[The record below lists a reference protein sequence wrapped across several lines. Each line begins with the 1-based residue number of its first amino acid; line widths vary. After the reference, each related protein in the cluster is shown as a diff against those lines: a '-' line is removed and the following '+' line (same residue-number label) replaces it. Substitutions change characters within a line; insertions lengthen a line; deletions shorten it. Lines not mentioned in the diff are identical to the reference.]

1 MAEVPE
7 MRRIKRI
14 HFIGIGGA
22 GMSGI
27 AEVLL
32 NQGYGISGS
41 DQRPSANTAR
51 LKGLGAAVHIGH
63 QAANVEGADVVVYS
77 SAIADDNP
85 EMQAALAGG
94 RPLIPRAEMLA
105 ELMRYR
111 HGIAIAGSHGKTTT
125 TSILAS
131 VFAEGGLDPT
141 FIIGGLLKSA
151 GSHARLGESRY
162 LVVEAD
168 ESDASFMHLQP
179 MVAAVTNIEAEHL
192 AAYDGDFGRLKEY
205 FLGFL
210 HNLPFYGLAV
220 LCIDDPSLRDLL
232 PRLAR
237 PVLTYGL
244 AEDADYRVSDVEQQQ
259 GRIAFV
265 LHRPGGAEPLRLS
278 LHMPGRHNALNAA
291 AAAVIASDEGVE
303 GEAIVRGMASFA
315 GVGRRFEVHGE
326 FGFGSADGSGSGSAG
341 GSADGSSTV
350 MLVDDYGHHP
360 TEVAATVQ
368 SVREGWPGRRLLM
381 VYQPHRYS
389 RTRDLYEDFVQVLSA
404 VDLLFLLPVYA
415 AGEKEITGADSRSLC
430 RSIRQRGEIDPVYV
444 AQEEEV
450 PALLLQQLRP
460 GDIVL
465 TQGAGSVGA
474 LAKQITKEIAEQC
487 GGGKETR

>member
-41 DQRPSANTAR
+41 DLRASANTAR

-63 QAANVEGADVVVYS
+63 QAANAEGADVVVYS
-77 SAIADDNP
+77 SAIPDDNP

-131 VFAEGGLDPT
+131 VLAEGGLDPT
-141 FIIGGLLKSA
+141 FIIGGLLKST

-192 AAYDGDFGRLKEY
+192 GAYDGDFGRLKEY

-220 LCIDDPSLRDLL
+220 LCIDDPALRDLL
-232 PRLAR
+232 PRLSR

-244 AEDADYRVSDVEQQQ
+244 AEDADYRLSDIEQQQ
-259 GRIAFV
+259 GRVAFL
-265 LHRPGGAEPLRLS
+265 LHRPGGAAPLRLS

-291 AAAVIASDEGVE
+291 AAAVIASDEGLKD
-303 GEAIVRGMASFA
+303 EAIVQGIASFS

-326 FGFGSADGSGSGSAG
+326 FSFGK
-341 GSADGSSTV
+341 SSV

-368 SVREGWPGRRLLM
+368 SLREGWPGRRLLM

-404 VDLLFLLPVYA
+404 VDLLLLLPVYA
-415 AGEKEITGADSRSLC
+415 AGEKEIAGADSRSLC

-450 PALLLQQLRP
+450 PALLVQQLRP

-474 LAKQITKEIAEQC
+474 LAKQIGKEI
-487 GGGKETR
+487 GKATGQKTG

>member
-14 HFIGIGGA
+14 PFIGIGGA

-32 NQGYGISGS
+32 NQGYAISGS
-41 DQRPSANTAR
+41 DKRPSANTAR
-51 LKGLGAAVHIGH
+51 LKGLGVAVHIGH
-63 QAANVEGADVVVYS
+63 QAANAEGADVVVYS
-77 SAIADDNP
+77 GAVPADNP
-85 EMQAALAGG
+85 EMQATLADG

-162 LVVEAD
+162 LIAEAD

-192 AAYDGDFGRLKEY
+192 GAYDGDFGRLKEY

-220 LCIDDPSLRDLL
+220 LCIDDPALRDLL

-244 AEDADYRVSDVEQQQ
+244 AEDADYRLSDVEQQQ

-265 LHRPGGAEPLRLS
+265 LHRPGGAEPLRLQ
-278 LHMPGRHNALNAA
+278 LDMPGRHNALNAT
-291 AAAVIASDEGVE
+291 AAAVIASDEGLD
-303 GEAIVRGMASFA
+303 GEAIVRGIAGFA

-326 FGFGSADGSGSGSAG
+326 FPFSGGAADGSGDSSGK
-341 GSADGSSTV
+341 DTV

-368 SVREGWPGRRLLM
+368 ALREGWPGRRLLM

-430 RSIRQRGEIDPVYV
+430 RSIRQRGELDPVYV
-444 AQEEEV
+444 AQEEEL
-450 PALLLQQLRP
+450 PALLLQQLRA

-465 TQGAGSVGA
+465 TQGAGSVGG
-474 LAKQITKEIAEQC
+474 LAKEIATHLSHRTDTIV
-487 GGGKETR
+487 GKETAL